1 MRGFG
6 RAVAVAMTSAGAVA
20 ALGGCTTTD
29 PVRVTRFHLDQ
40 PIARGAVAVL
50 PAPGGDASSLE
61 YQLYAKSVGEAL
73 AAQGFSPASAG
84 PYEATVAI
92 ARESRP
98 VGVAQRPV
106 SIGIG
111 GGSFGGGV
119 GGGGSIGFGVGKA
132 RQRELYVTQL
142 SVQLR
147 RLPQRDI
154 VWEGRAITEADSR
167 AQAAQPRVTADK
179 LARALFT
186 GFPGQSGRTITV
198 P

>member
-1 MRGFG
+1 MRQ
-6 RAVAVAMTSAGAVA
+6 VAGWMALA
-20 ALGGCTTTD
+20 ALLGGCTTAN

-40 PIARGAVAVL
+40 PIERGAVAVL
-50 PAPGGDASSLE
+50 PAPGGDPTSLE
-61 YQLYAKSVGEAL
+61 FQLYARSVGAAL
-73 AAQGFSPASAG
+73 SAQGFSTAAAG
-84 PYEATVAI
+84 PYEAVVAI

-98 VGVAQRPV
+98 VGVAQKPV

-111 GGSFGGGV
+111 GGSFGSGF

-132 RQRELYVTQL
+132 RQREVYVTQL

-154 VWEGRAITEADSR
+154 VWEGRAITEADTR
-167 AQAAQPRVTADK
+167 AQAAQPQATADK